1 MKIQIHPIL
10 FVLCVAFANIGLNIF
25 TRKAATST
33 ASYSRALTSTDF
45 LIALII
51 GTCSALSL
59 LAVYRSDL
67 NLSQGILLMGAIS
80 IVGGSLIGVF
90 VFGNRLQMGEWFL
103 LAAVIILF
111 GYRWLAN
118 A

>member
-1 MKIQIHPIL
+1 
-10 FVLCVAFANIGLNIF
+10 
-25 TRKAATST
+25 
-33 ASYSRALTSTDF
+33 
-45 LIALII
+45 
-51 GTCSALSL
+51 
-59 LAVYRSDL
+59 
-67 NLSQGILLMGAIS
+67 MGAIS